1 MPPGRVRLIDIPA
14 AILYKTTPRRGAMEG
29 DAVGRRLRKVFEED
43 PYAAKL
49 GIELLDVAQGRARA
63 RMLCDDTLLNFN
75 GFIHGGAIFSL
86 LDYAFS
92 VACNA
97 YNESAVA
104 IAMNIQFVNAAPR
117 GGRIV
122 AEAREVDKSR
132 KLGLYE
138 MTVRDEAGKLIC
150 KSDGRVYRM
159 GKPILEPKES

>member
-1 MPPGRVRLIDIPA
+1 MDH
-14 AILYKTTPRRGAMEG
+14 
-29 DAVGRRLRKVFEED
+29 DAVSAELRKVFEVD

-49 GIELLDVAQGRARA
+49 GIELLEVRPGYARA
-63 RMLCDDTLLNFN
+63 RMFLDDTLLNFN

-97 YNESAVA
+97 HNESAVA
-104 IAMNIQFVNAAPR
+104 IAMNIQFVNAAPP

-138 MTVRDEAGKLIC
+138 MIVRDEAGKLIC
-150 KSDGRVYRM
+150 KSDGRVYRI
-159 GKPILEPKES
+159 GKPILG

>member
-1 MPPGRVRLIDIPA
+1 MDHD
-14 AILYKTTPRRGAMEG
+14 AISAGLK
-29 DAVGRRLRKVFEED
+29 KVFED
-43 PYAAKL
+43 DRYAQKL
-49 GIELLDVAQGRARA
+49 GIELMEAAPGYARA

-97 YNESAVA
+97 HNESAVA
-104 IAMNIQFVNAAPR
+104 IAMSIQFISAAPP

-150 KSDGRVYRM
+150 KCDGRVYRI
-159 GKPILEPKES
+159 GKPIVGPAQGQ